1 MARCLRC
8 GNTSR
13 FNMWCSIQKVLKVE
27 VNEKE
32 ELIEICGE
40 PENEIVRIC
49 KQEKIELLIVGS
61 HGHKFIK
68 DIVYGSTVH
77 EVRHR
82 IRVPVLAIPIEV
94 T

>member
-13 FNMWCSIQKVLKVE
+13 FNMWCSIQKVLEVE

-40 PENEIVRIC
+40 PKDDSVRGL
-49 KQEKIELLIVGS
+49 E
-61 HGHKFIK
+61 
-68 DIVYGSTVH
+68 DIVLLEEDMTFGMVSCAWCGSK
-77 EVRHR
+77 EIALNSSEERLS
-82 IRVPVLAIPIEV
+82 PPILQ
-94 T
+94 